1 MSRAGASRT
10 GTAGAAARP
19 EDAKRSKWRAA
30 ARLLG
35 LLRPLKWR
43 MAGVIA
49 ATCAFVTLNVAA
61 PKVLGDAT
69 DVVVAGFTGG
79 SLNEQELAGRLLAVS
94 AMYVGASLFSWIQ
107 GALTATAVQ
116 RVSYGLRGSVEKKL
130 HLLPSSH
137 FEEQRR
143 GEVLSR
149 ATNDVDNI
157 SQALNQLLNQLI
169 MSVLMLTAA
178 LAMML
183 WLSPLLALIAV
194 LSVPV
199 STVITV
205 MVARHSQAHFT
216 QQWTST
222 GAMHA
227 QLEEL
232 FTGHE
237 VVKAFGRQE
246 ASAATFRDCN
256 DQLTRSSA
264 RAQYLSGIVQPL
276 MVFVANLNYVAV
288 AVVGALQVTAGAMT
302 IGGIQA
308 FIQFSRLFS
317 QPMGQIGGMLTLLQS
332 CLASAERVFD
342 LLDAPEIPPDTAV
355 QVSAV
360 QDSTVQDSAVPNSP
374 VQGGSANGAGKHRGP
389 GAPGRIH
396 VRRKPP
402 AQGKSSNGRK
412 AAHVPFNPDK
422 VAGSVTFE
430 HVGFSYSPGTP
441 VVKDLSFTVEPGQ
454 TVAIVG
460 HTGAGKTTV
469 VNLLMRFYELD
480 SGRILVDSTDI
491 AGIPRDELRSTF
503 GTVMQDAWL
512 FTGSIRENIEY
523 GRPGATDVEIVEA
536 ARASHVDH
544 FVRSLPAGYATMLGN
559 DGDSL
564 SRGQR
569 QLVSIA
575 RAQLAGRSIL
585 VLDEATSSVDS
596 RTEVQIRHA
605 MERLR
610 QGHTSFVIAHRL
622 STVRDADLILVMD
635 HGRIVEHGT
644 HQQLMA
650 RSGLYTDLYEAQFA
664 GREQV
669 TAVREPEL

>member
-1 MSRAGASRT
+1 MSRGRASGMESAALAGAK
-10 GTAGAAARP
+10 
-19 EDAKRSKWRAA
+19 ERSKWRAA

-69 DVVVAGFTGG
+69 DVVVAGFLGG
-79 SLNEQELAGRLLAVS
+79 ALDEQALAGRLLTVS
-94 AMYVGASLFSWIQ
+94 ALYVGASLFSWIQ

-116 RVSYGLRGSVEKKL
+116 RLSYGLRGSVEQKL
-130 HLLPSSH
+130 HVLPSSH

-169 MSVLMLTAA
+169 MSVLMLSAA

-205 MVARHSQAHFT
+205 FVAKHSQAHFT
-216 QQWTST
+216 EQWSST
-222 GAMHA
+222 GALHA
-227 QLEEL
+227 QLEEF

-246 ASAATFRDCN
+246 ESAASFRDCN
-256 DQLTRSSA
+256 DKLTRSSA

-276 MVFVANLNYVAV
+276 MVFVANLNYIAV
-288 AVVGALQVTAGAMT
+288 AVVGALQVTTGAMT

-332 CLASAERVFD
+332 CLASAERVFE
-342 LLDAPEIPPDTAV
+342 LLDAPEIPPD
-355 QVSAV
+355 SALP
-360 QDSTVQDSAVPNSP
+360 AAA
-374 VQGGSANGAGKHRGP
+374 ANGGGRLHGAGTPLTVHSPPKIHTPRKTN
-389 GAPGRIH
+389 GRH
-396 VRRKPP
+396 KFNGRRKPRDLREANAP
-402 AQGKSSNGRK
+402 LTPGTAAGR
-412 AAHVPFNPDK
+412 
-422 VAGSVTFE
+422 VTFE
-430 HVGFSYSPGTP
+430 HVSFSYSPGTP

-491 AGIPRDELRSTF
+491 ATIPRDELRSVF
-503 GTVMQDAWL
+503 GTVLQDAWL

-523 GRPGATDVEIVEA
+523 GRPGATDAEIVAA
-536 ARASHVDH
+536 ARASHVDQ
-544 FVRSLPAGYATMLGN
+544 FVRALPAGYATMLGN
-559 DGDSL
+559 DGDTL
-564 SRGQR
+564 SRGQC

-650 RSGLYTDLYEAQFA
+650 GSGLYKDLYDAQFA

-669 TAVREPEL
+669 QAVGEPEQ

>member
-1 MSRAGASRT
+1 
-10 GTAGAAARP
+10 
-19 EDAKRSKWRAA
+19 
-30 ARLLG
+30 
-35 LLRPLKWR
+35 

-79 SLNEQELAGRLLAVS
+79 SLDEQALAGRLLAVS

-246 ASAATFRDCN
+246 ASASSFRDCN
-256 DQLTRSSA
+256 DKLTRSSA

-276 MVFVANLNYVAV
+276 LVFVANLNYVAV

-332 CLASAERVFD
+332 CLASAERVFE
-342 LLDAPEIPPDTAV
+342 LLDAPEIPPD
-355 QVSAV
+355 SAV
-360 QDSTVQDSAVPNSP
+360 PVDAAQDSAGPNSP
-374 VQGGSANGAGKHRGP
+374 MQGGSANGAGKHRGP

-396 VRRKPP
+396 VRRKTL

-412 AAHVPFNPDK
+412 AADGHAGLVPFNPAK

-430 HVGFSYSPGTP
+430 RVSFSYTPGTP

-480 SGRILVDSTDI
+480 YGRILVDSTDI

-523 GRPGATDVEIVEA
+523 GRPGATDAEIVEA

-544 FVRSLPAGYATMLGN
+544 FVRSLPGGYATMLGN

-610 QGHTSFVIAHRL
+610 RGHTSFVIAHRL

>member
-1 MSRAGASRT
+1 MSRERAHRAGT
-10 GTAGAAARP
+10 TAGPGVP
-19 EDAKRSKWRAA
+19 ERIKWQTA
-30 ARLLG
+30 ARLLS
-35 LLRPLKWR
+35 LLLPLKWR
-43 MAGVIA
+43 MVGVIA

-69 DVVVAGFTGG
+69 DVVVQGFLGG
-79 SLNEQELAGRLLAVS
+79 SLDEQELAERLLAVS

-107 GALTATAVQ
+107 GSLTATAVQ
-116 RVSYGLRGSVEKKL
+116 RLSYGLRGSVEQKL
-130 HLLPSSH
+130 HVLPSSH

-143 GEVLSR
+143 GDVLSR

-169 MSVLMLTAA
+169 MSLLMLSAA

-199 STVITV
+199 STAITV
-205 MVARHSQAHFT
+205 LVARHSQAHFKE
-216 QQWTST
+216 QWSST
-222 GAMHA
+222 GALTA
-227 QLEEL
+227 QLEEF

-246 ASAATFRDCN
+246 ASAESFRGFN
-256 DQLTRSSA
+256 DKLTRSST

-276 MVFVANLNYVAV
+276 LMFVANLNYIAV

-302 IGGIQA
+302 IGGLQA
-308 FIQFSRLFS
+308 FFQFSRLFS
-317 QPMGQIGGMLTLLQS
+317 QPVGQIGGMLNLMQS
-332 CLASAERVFD
+332 CLASAERVFE
-342 LLDAPEIPPDTAV
+342 LLDAPEIPPD
-355 QVSAV
+355 
-360 QDSTVQDSAVPNSP
+360 SAVPA
-374 VQGGSANGAGKHRGP
+374 VSANGAGKLHRAGSP
-389 GAPGRIH
+389 RKLH
-396 VRRKPP
+396 VPR
-402 AQGKSSNGRK
+402 KSSNGRK
-412 AAHVPFNPDK
+412 LRAPGTSRAPWNRGA
-422 VAGSVTFE
+422 VAGRVTFE
-430 HVGFSYSPGTP
+430 DVSFSYTPGTP
-441 VVKDLSFTVEPGQ
+441 VVKDLSFTVDPGQ

-491 AGIPRDELRSTF
+491 ATIPRDELRSAF
-503 GTVMQDAWL
+503 GTVLQDAWL

-523 GRPGATDVEIVEA
+523 GRPGATDADIVAA
-536 ARASHVDH
+536 ARASHVDQ

-596 RTEVQIRHA
+596 RTELQIRHA

-610 QGHTSFVIAHRL
+610 EGHTSFVIAHRL

-650 RSGLYTDLYEAQFA
+650 RRGLYKDLYEAQFA

-669 TAVREPEL
+669 PAVLEAEQ